1 MAPVPYPCQ
10 LQLMPY
16 TSPHLLRNVWRRLY
30 PHGDEPVYRVYRERL
45 ADSVYEYHAVVTL
58 RTSSD
63 SGSYTRTSR
72 SGYASTASQA
82 VQFAAFEVLVE
93 LRYTE
98 VQMQHHPGFYYYP
111 SLHDNGRV
119 RFPLVNPESDSVAS
133 HLARYITAS
142 YLMIH
147 ELARELTRAC
157 TALAATLVTTRST
170 TTPSSLGFTPYVPVS
185 SSSPISPVTPS
196 SSTGVP
202 AVNPLSTPAEWVSLL
217 ATPAAPMLHPTPA
230 PEGEPS
236 RQRRRVT
243 FNPEVS
249 VNHISSGSETA
260 SGEDTAAPAEQ

>member
-1 MAPVPYPCQ
+1 MAPVSYPCQ
-10 LQLMPY
+10 LHLMPY

-30 PHGDEPVYRVYRERL
+30 PHEDEPVYRVYRERL

-111 SLHDNGRV
+111 SLRDNGRV
-119 RFPLVNPESDSVAS
+119 HFPLVNPESDSVAS

-147 ELARELTRAC
+147 ELARELTRAR
-157 TALAATLVTTRST
+157 TALVSTRS
-170 TTPSSLGFTPYVPVS
+170 V
-185 SSSPISPVTPS
+185 
-196 SSTGVP
+196 
-202 AVNPLSTPAEWVSLL
+202 
-217 ATPAAPMLHPTPA
+217 AAP
-230 PEGEPS
+230 S
-236 RQRRRVT
+236 
-243 FNPEVS
+243 
-249 VNHISSGSETA
+249 
-260 SGEDTAAPAEQ
+260 

>member
-1 MAPVPYPCQ
+1 MAPMPYPCQ

-147 ELARELTRAC
+147 ELARELTRAR

-185 SSSPISPVTPS
+185 SSSPISPVTPP

-202 AVNPLSTPAEWVSLL
+202 AVNPLSTPAE
-217 ATPAAPMLHPTPA
+217 
-230 PEGEPS
+230 
-236 RQRRRVT
+236 
-243 FNPEVS
+243 
-249 VNHISSGSETA
+249 
-260 SGEDTAAPAEQ
+260 